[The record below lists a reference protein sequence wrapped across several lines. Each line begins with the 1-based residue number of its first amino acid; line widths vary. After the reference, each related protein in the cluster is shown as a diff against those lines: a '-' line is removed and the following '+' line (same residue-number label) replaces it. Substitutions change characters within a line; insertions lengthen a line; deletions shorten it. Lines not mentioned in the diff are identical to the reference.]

1 MNRGAVVDFKP
12 AAGTIAVQV
21 SFGIG
26 RRTVHEVSPFPQD
39 PALDRL
45 IAGPRRKWMISTS
58 HRRKK
63 TVDLVWG
70 QV

>member
-12 AAGTIAVQV
+12 AAGAIAVQV

-45 IAGPRRKWMISTS
+45 IAGPRSQADDF
-58 HRRKK
+58 
-63 TVDLVWG
+63 DLASAQKNG
-70 QV
+70 